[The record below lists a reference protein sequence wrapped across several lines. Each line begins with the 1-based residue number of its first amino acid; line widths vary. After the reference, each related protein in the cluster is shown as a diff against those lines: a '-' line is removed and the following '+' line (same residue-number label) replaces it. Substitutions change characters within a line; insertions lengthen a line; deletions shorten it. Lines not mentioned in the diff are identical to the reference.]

1 MLMHE
6 SQPVKVT
13 LVVAVDGH
21 HLSFEAMGKAR
32 GARYHGQ
39 PVRLPY
45 GESDVLERTIR
56 DAAHES
62 IMSVHDRAA
71 ELLAR
76 MYPYAGEPGE
86 VTS

>member
-1 MLMHE
+1 MPMHE
-6 SQPVKVT
+6 IRAVKVT

-21 HLSFEAMGKAR
+21 HLTFEAMGKAM

-39 PVRLPY
+39 LPPQAFAD
-45 GESDVLERTIR
+45 SVLERNVR

-86 VTS
+86 ARP